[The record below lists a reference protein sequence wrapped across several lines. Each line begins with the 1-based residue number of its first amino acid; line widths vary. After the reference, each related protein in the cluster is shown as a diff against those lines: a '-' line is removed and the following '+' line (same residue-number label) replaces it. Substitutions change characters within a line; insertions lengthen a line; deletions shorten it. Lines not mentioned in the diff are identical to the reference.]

1 MKHALALVAVS
12 TAVLLSGCSL
22 LWSEIP
28 AAPAAP
34 VALARPAAPALLDAN
49 GAPIERVPF
58 RIGESSATV
67 EKMAKAQGCRGGR
80 GAGLMTAEGPVEV
93 YRMRC
98 EDGTMRGRV
107 FTAKCEL
114 RQCVRM

>member
-28 AAPAAP
+28 AAPA
-34 VALARPAAPALLDAN
+34 LLDAN

-58 RIGESSATV
+58 RIGVSSATV
-67 EKMAKAQGCRGGR
+67 EKMAKAQGCRGGQ

-98 EDGTMRGRV
+98 EDGAMRGRV

>member
-28 AAPAAP
+28 AAPVAP
-34 VALARPAAPALLDAN
+34 VVFAKPAAPALTDPG

-58 RIGESSATV
+58 RTGVSSATV
-67 EKMAKAQGCRGGR
+67 EKRAKAQGCRGGQ

-98 EDGTMRGRV
+98 EDGAMRGRV

>member
-22 LWSEIP
+22 FRSTMQP
-28 AAPAAP
+28 APKAVAA
-34 VALARPAAPALLDAN
+34 VRPAAPALLDAH

-58 RIGESSATV
+58 RTGVSSATV
-67 EKMAKAQGCRGGR
+67 EKMAKAQGCTGGQ
-80 GAGLMTAEGPVEV
+80 GAGLMTEPGPVEV

-98 EDGTMRGRV
+98 ENGKV
-107 FTAKCEL
+107 FTARCEL
-114 RQCVRM
+114 RQCVKM